1 MHTED
6 SIEILAPVEKVWAVY
21 ADVERWPDWTAS
33 VRSVELVEG
42 DALAVGARA
51 RIDQPRLPRVTWTV
65 TELTPGRSWTWE
77 NRSPGAHTVAWHV
90 VTPVDSATTRVEQG
104 IDQDGPIGGLVG
116 RLYAGLTRRYLR
128 MEAQGLKAA
137 CEAPTQHPAPGA

>member
-6 SIEILAPVEKVWAVY
+6 SIEIHAPVDVVWQVY
-21 ADVERWPDWTAS
+21 ADVERWPSWTPS
-33 VRSVELVEG
+33 MRSVELVG
-42 DALAVGARA
+42 GGGLAVGAQA

-77 NRSPGAHTVAWHV
+77 ARGPGNRTVAHHEL
-90 VTPVDSATTRVEQG
+90 TPVDSAATRVATS
-104 IDQDGPIGGLVG
+104 IDQNGPVGALFG

-128 MEAQGLKAA
+128 MEAERLKAT
-137 CEAPTQHPAPGA
+137 CEAPAEHPAPGA